1 MRRFEFVD
9 GKSNKFWE
17 AKTEGP
23 KLLVRFGRI
32 GGTWQESDKLLANA
46 EKANAEMEKLIRE
59 KTRKGYLEVGGK
71 PKVKVLAKAV
81 AKKAKPKE
89 PKPQSMEA
97 TISPA
102 ERKAKAQ
109 KVLLMFANGQWE
121 LAHNILEIAQ
131 DEEWLFEQLLNGC
144 KIEEGKPI
152 PSNAI
157 KKAFKNDEKNCPV
170 LAMLNIMLCIPD
182 GSKLLKTFNFE
193 KLKELDFG
201 AVEGEE
207 MRPWIVHVLRLL
219 PRSEISVVLYGLT
232 SLSDAAAEALSK
244 HEGELDLSGL
254 ESLSD
259 SPGRVVLAAKLAS
272 QKGDLDLSGL
282 ESLSD
287 AVAEALSK
295 HRGELK
301 FRNLT
306 SLNDSPGHVALA
318 RKLASQKGGLDLGWL
333 KSLGDAVAEALSK
346 HRGELKFRNL
356 TSLNDSPGHVALAE
370 KLASQKDV
378 LWLYGLKSLSD
389 AAAEALS
396 KHKGD
401 LNLGSY
407 KLTSQNDS
415 LGYVALARKLVSQKG
430 GSYYFLSLSDTAAE
444 AFSKHKGGLSL
455 KGLTHLSDAAAES
468 LSRHKGD
475 LDLFNLTNLS
485 DSPEHVALAQKLASQ
500 KVLHFGRLK
509 SLSDA
514 AAEALGKLKGFLG
527 FIDLTTLSD
536 SAAEALSN
544 HKGNLNLPGLTI
556 LSDAAVE
563 ALSKHKG
570 RLGLDGLTYLS
581 DTAAESLSKHKG
593 DLDLY
598 GLKSLSAAAAKALSK
613 HEGELELRGSLK
625 QKVEKYKK
633 QGGKK

>member
-23 KLLVRFGRI
+23 KLMVRFGRI
-32 GGTWQESDKLLANA
+32 GGTWQESDKLLADA

-71 PKVKVLAKAV
+71 PEIKVLAKTV
-81 AKKAKPKE
+81 AKKAKTKE

-121 LAHNILEIAQ
+121 LAHNILETAQ
-131 DEEWLFEQLLNGC
+131 EEEWLFEQLLNGC
-144 KIEEGKPI
+144 KIEDGQPI

-157 KKAFKNDEKNCPV
+157 KKAIKEDEKSNPV
-170 LAMLNIMLCIPD
+170 LAMLNIMLCIPH
-182 GSKLLKTFNFE
+182 GSKLLKTFKFE
-193 KLKELDFG
+193 KLTG
-201 AVEGEE
+201 N
-207 MRPWIVHVLRLL
+207 I
-219 PRSEISVVLYGLT
+219 GLGGLE
-232 SLSDAAAEALSK
+232 SLSDGAAEALSK
-244 HEGELDLSGL
+244 YSGELWLGL
-254 ESLSD
+254 ISFSD
-259 SPGRVVLAAKLAS
+259 SPGNVALAGKLAS
-272 QKGDLDLSGL
+272 QKENVSLGYLT
-282 ESLSD
+282 SLSD
-287 AVAEALSK
+287 GAAKALSK
-295 HRGELK
+295 HKGELDL
-301 FRNLT
+301 RRLE
-306 SLNDSPGHVALA
+306 SLPDSPGHIALA
-318 RKLASQKGGLDLGWL
+318 RKLASQKGNLMLSL
-333 KSLGDAVAEALSK
+333 RSLGDHAAEELSK
-346 HRGELKFRNL
+346 HDGDLYLSNL
-356 TSLNDSPGHVALAE
+356 TSL
-370 KLASQKDV
+370 
-378 LWLYGLKSLSD
+378 SD
-389 AAAEALS
+389 TAAEALS
-396 KHKGD
+396 KHKG
-401 LNLGSY
+401 
-407 KLTSQNDS
+407 
-415 LGYVALARKLVSQKG
+415 
-430 GSYYFLSLSDTAAE
+430 
-444 AFSKHKGGLSL
+444 
-455 KGLTHLSDAAAES
+455 
-468 LSRHKGD
+468 GD
-475 LDLFNLTNLS
+475 LDLNGL
-485 DSPEHVALAQKLASQ
+485 E
-500 KVLHFGRLK
+500 

-544 HKGNLNLPGLTI
+544 HKGNLNLLGLTI

-593 DLDLY
+593 DLNLY
-598 GLKSLSAAAAKALSK
+598 GLKSLNAAAAKALSK
-613 HEGELELRGSLK
+613 HKGYLELSGSIK

>member
-1 MRRFEFVD
+1 
-9 GKSNKFWE
+9 
-17 AKTEGP
+17 
-23 KLLVRFGRI
+23 
-32 GGTWQESDKLLANA
+32 
-46 EKANAEMEKLIRE
+46 
-59 KTRKGYLEVGGK
+59 
-71 PKVKVLAKAV
+71 
-81 AKKAKPKE
+81 
-89 PKPQSMEA
+89 
-97 TISPA
+97 
-102 ERKAKAQ
+102 
-109 KVLLMFANGQWE
+109 
-121 LAHNILEIAQ
+121 
-131 DEEWLFEQLLNGC
+131 
-144 KIEEGKPI
+144 
-152 PSNAI
+152 
-157 KKAFKNDEKNCPV
+157 
-170 LAMLNIMLCIPD
+170 MLCIPD

-207 MRPWIVHVLRLL
+207 MTPWIVHVLRLL

-318 RKLASQKGGLDLGWL
+318 
-333 KSLGDAVAEALSK
+333 
-346 HRGELKFRNL
+346 
-356 TSLNDSPGHVALAE
+356 E

-415 LGYVALARKLVSQKG
+415 LGYVALAR
-430 GSYYFLSLSDTAAE
+430 
-444 AFSKHKGGLSL
+444 
-455 KGLTHLSDAAAES
+455 
-468 LSRHKGD
+468 
-475 LDLFNLTNLS
+475 
-485 DSPEHVALAQKLASQ
+485 
-500 KVLHFGRLK
+500 
-509 SLSDA
+509 
-514 AAEALGKLKGFLG
+514 
-527 FIDLTTLSD
+527 
-536 SAAEALSN
+536 
-544 HKGNLNLPGLTI
+544 
-556 LSDAAVE
+556 
-563 ALSKHKG
+563 
-570 RLGLDGLTYLS
+570 
-581 DTAAESLSKHKG
+581 
-593 DLDLY
+593 
-598 GLKSLSAAAAKALSK
+598 
-613 HEGELELRGSLK
+613 
-625 QKVEKYKK
+625 
-633 QGGKK
+633 